1 MSFHNQATTLDST
14 PLTVAVLENDRF
26 AKEGIIA
33 ELEIDGVV
41 VIGSASD
48 ADGILALA
56 NAQHP
61 DAVIID
67 LKLDRDDRDY
77 RGLNVISALKKMAPT
92 TKCIVVTSFPT
103 VANFRAS
110 ILAGAEGFIAKENSV
125 QNEILMGE
133 VVRRVVKG
141 ERYYDGELV
150 TQVVM
155 ASKDVGEP
163 AARNPLTERERQ
175 ILSLVEHT
183 NEQIGVMLS
192 VAESTVKAHL
202 KSGFEKLSLASGQRI
217 YNRREAAELARML
230 GYI

>member
-1 MSFHNQATTLDST
+1 MSFHDQATTQDST
-14 PLTVAVLENDRF
+14 SLTVAILENDRF

-48 ADGILALA
+48 ADGILSLV

-61 DAVIID
+61 DVVIID
-67 LKLDRDDRDY
+67 LKLDRNDREY
-77 RGLNVISALKKMAPT
+77 RGLDVISALKQTAPT

-150 TQVVM
+150 AQVVI
-155 ASKDVGEP
+155 ASKDAGEP

-183 NEQIGVMLS
+183 NEQIGAMLN

-202 KSGFEKLSLASGQRI
+202 KSGFEKLSLASGQRV
-217 YNRREAAELARML
+217 YNRREAAELARLL